1 MLVGIQTF
9 NFICK
14 GPTTR
19 FPFGIEKLKNMVVL
33 IPAGLFVYFGAKIS
47 MEAVTKF
54 IHYSHLEHDMD
65 ISPVSLG
72 VFLFNISNI

>member
-1 MLVGIQTF
+1 M
-9 NFICK
+9 
-14 GPTTR
+14 R

-33 IPAGLFVYFGAKIS
+33 IPAGLFVYFGVEIS

-54 IHYSHLEHDMD
+54 IHYSHLEHDLD

-72 VFLFNISNI
+72 VKKTNSIFFYSYISLA